1 MSIPRLTVVLG
12 LALVSMLA
20 VVVLRAESTRLN
32 YELSRLDHDVELLQR
47 DIEDRRL
54 ELIRMRSPSQ
64 VWAQARRLNAIPTLE
79 NETPNGSATADDAT
93 DANSAK
99 PHRETSRAPAATSAK
114 PRGKTPAKPPAKPAP
129 RPTGGARSGT
139 NTKPKKP
146 S

>member
-32 YELSRLDHDVELLQR
+32 YELSRLDHDAELLQR

-64 VWAQARRLNAIPTLE
+64 VWAQARRLNAIPALDD
-79 NETPNGSATADDAT
+79 ETPDGGAASDEAAD
-93 DANSAK
+93 AK
-99 PHRETSRAPAATSAK
+99 PRRETPRTPAAASAK
-114 PRGKTPAKPPAKPAP
+114 PRGKAPAKPPAKPAP
-129 RPTGGARSGT
+129 RPTGGARPGT